1 MTEQMNLR
9 LDKELIED
17 FEDLAKEE
25 NLDRASL
32 VKKILVEG
40 LKKERID
47 YAIQR
52 YAVREISI
60 ERAARLAKVPLYEFI
75 HILQKFGISTGLN
88 ANEYQKLL

>member
-1 MTEQMNLR
+1 MTGQMNLR

-25 NLDRASL
+25 NLDCVSL
-32 VKKILVEG
+32 VKKVLIEG
-40 LKKERID
+40 LKRERID

-52 YAVREISI
+52 YAVREMSI

-75 HILQKFGISTGLN
+75 HILQNFGITTGLK
-88 ANEYQKLL
+88 ADDYQKLL